1 MPDPKKN
8 NLWLT
13 GIGGFTA
20 LLFGFLAYF
29 NYRVWLFRQETYYL
43 IGMAVFGAI
52 AAFSLY
58 AVIAGWRRKLPGM
71 PPYDDSEPPPA
82 ADRDER

>member
-29 NYRVWLFRQETYYL
+29 NYRVWLFRQESYYVV
-43 IGMAVFGAI
+43 GMIVFGGI

-58 AVIAGWRRKLPGM
+58 AVIAGWRRKLPGQQ
-71 PPYDDSEPPPA
+71 PAGDPDEPYGIEGDDG
-82 ADRDER
+82 

>member
-29 NYRVWLFRQETYYL
+29 NYRVWLFRQEGYYL
-43 IGMAVFGAI
+43 VGMIVFGGI
-52 AAFSLY
+52 AALSLY
-58 AVIAGWRRKLPGM
+58 AVIAGWRRKLPGQQL
-71 PPYDDSEPPPA
+71 PDDKDTRVGIDGEEP
-82 ADRDER
+82 